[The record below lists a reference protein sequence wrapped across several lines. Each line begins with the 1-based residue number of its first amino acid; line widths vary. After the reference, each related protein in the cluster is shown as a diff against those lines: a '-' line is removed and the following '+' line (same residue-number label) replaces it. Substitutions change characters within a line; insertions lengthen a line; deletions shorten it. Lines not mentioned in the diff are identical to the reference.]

1 MVEII
6 SKVKPLKLGL
16 PKGRMESGVLTL
28 LSDAGINVQSSDH
41 DYRPLVSLAN
51 AVAKSMKPQNIIE
64 MIALGRRDVGF
75 AGADWVKELD
85 ADVVEILDTGLDSVR
100 LVAAAP
106 PEIAANGLLTN
117 VQLIVTSE
125 YERIAQTWIRDKNI
139 GADFVR
145 SYGATEVFPPEDAD
159 IIIDNTATG
168 ATLRANGLSIIDT
181 IMHSSTRLFASRAA
195 MADTEKRERI
205 EALGLVLQSVL
216 EARRRVMLEINAPS
230 DRLDAVVALLPCMR
244 EATIAPLFGDAGFA
258 VRAAVPRS
266 DLPSLLP
273 ELKAAG
279 GTDIVVS
286 SVDQIVP

>member
-16 PKGRMESGVLTL
+16 PKGRMEAGVLTL
-28 LSDAGINVQSSDH
+28 LSDAGIEVQSSDR
-41 DYRPLVSLAN
+41 DYRPLISLAN

-75 AGADWVKELD
+75 AGADWVKELG
-85 ADVVEILDTGLDSVR
+85 ADVVEILDTRLDSVR

-106 PEIAANGLLTN
+106 PEIAANGSLSDGR
-117 VQLIVTSE
+117 LIVTSE
-125 YERIAQTWIRDKNI
+125 YVQIAQTWIRDKKI
-139 GADFVR
+139 EADFVR

-159 IIIDNTATG
+159 IVIDSTATG
-168 ATLRANGLSIIDT
+168 ATLRANRLTIIDI
-181 IMHSSTRLFASRAA
+181 IMRSSTRLFASRAA
-195 MADTEKRERI
+195 MADAEKRERI

-216 EARRRVMLEINAPS
+216 EARRRVMLEINASS

-244 EATIAPLFGDAGFA
+244 EATVAPLFGDAGFA

-266 DLPSLLP
+266 DLPTLLP
-273 ELKAAG
+273 ELKTAG

-286 SVDQIVP
+286 SVDQIIP

>member
-1 MVEII
+1 MVEFI
-6 SKVKPLKLGL
+6 SKVKSLKLGL
-16 PKGRMESGVLTL
+16 PKGRMETGVLAL
-28 LSDAGINVQSSDH
+28 LSDAGIDVQNSER
-41 DYRPLVSLAN
+41 DYRPSVSLAN

-64 MIALGRRDVGF
+64 MIALGRRDAGF

-106 PEIAANGLLTN
+106 PEIAANGSLSDGR
-117 VQLIVTSE
+117 LIVTSE
-125 YERIAQTWIRDKNI
+125 YERIAQTWIRDKSI
-139 GADFVR
+139 DADFVR

-168 ATLRANGLSIIDT
+168 ATLRANRLSIIDT
-181 IMHSSTRLFASRAA
+181 IMRSSTRLFASRAA
-195 MADTEKRERI
+195 MADAEKRERI

-216 EARRRVMLEINAPS
+216 EARRRVMLEINAPG
-230 DRLDAVVALLPCMR
+230 DRLDAIVALLPCMR
-244 EATIAPLFGDAGFA
+244 EATVAPLFGDAGFA
-258 VRAAVPRS
+258 VRAAIPRS
-266 DLPSLLP
+266 DLPTLLP
-273 ELKAAG
+273 DLKAAG

>member
-1 MVEII
+1 MVEIV
-6 SKVKPLKLGL
+6 SKIKPLKLGL

-28 LSDAGINVQSSDH
+28 LSDAGIEVQSSDR

-51 AVAKSMKPQNIIE
+51 AVAKSMKPQNIVE

-75 AGADWVKELD
+75 AGADWVKELG
-85 ADVVEILDTGLDSVR
+85 ADVVEILDTRLDSVR

-106 PEIAANGLLTN
+106 PEIAANGSLSDGR
-117 VQLIVTSE
+117 LIVTSE
-125 YERIAQTWIRDKNI
+125 YVRIAQTWIRDKNI
-139 GADFVR
+139 DADFVR

-168 ATLRANGLSIIDT
+168 ATLRANRLTIIDT
-181 IMHSSTRLFASRAA
+181 IMSSSTRLFASKAA
-195 MADTEKRERI
+195 MADTEKRDRI
-205 EALGLVLQSVL
+205 EALGLVLKSVL
-216 EARRRVMLEINAPS
+216 EARRRVMIEINASS
-230 DRLDAVVALLPCMR
+230 DRLDAVIALLPCMR
-244 EATIAPLFGDAGFA
+244 EATVAPLFGDAGFA

-266 DLPSLLP
+266 DLPTLLP
-273 ELKAAG
+273 EVKAAG

>member
-28 LSDAGINVQSSDH
+28 LSDAGINVQSSDR
-41 DYRPLVSLAN
+41 DYRPLVSLSN

-75 AGADWVKELD
+75 AGADWVKELG
-85 ADVVEILDTGLDSVR
+85 ADVVEILDTRLDSVR

-106 PEIAANGLLTN
+106 PEIAASGSLSDGR
-117 VQLIVTSE
+117 LIVTSE
-125 YERIAQTWIRDKNI
+125 YVRIAQTWIRDKNI
-139 GADFVR
+139 DANFVR

-159 IIIDNTATG
+159 VIIDITATG
-168 ATLRANGLSIIDT
+168 ATLRANRLTVIDT
-181 IMHSSTRLFASRAA
+181 IMRSSTRLFASRAA
-195 MADTEKRERI
+195 MADAGKRERI

-216 EARRRVMLEINAPS
+216 EARRRVMLEINASS
-230 DRLDAVVALLPCMR
+230 DRLHAVVALLPCMR
-244 EATIAPLFGDAGFA
+244 EATVAPLFGDAGFA

-266 DLPSLLP
+266 DLPTLLP
-273 ELKAAG
+273 ALKAAG